1 VASGLRKKSCA
12 NKRWHDFAI
21 LKRRRVTIAFSSEAG
36 IGFAPEKRVKI
47 KNSASVLMQSEPN
60 MR

>member
-1 VASGLRKKSCA
+1 LIPKSA

-21 LKRRRVTIAFSSEAG
+21 LKRRR